1 MRTIALPLLVLALA
15 SRQARAQEPT
25 STPRAAEQTP
35 HVSPAVGIHFGTP
48 LRTSLS
54 AGVML
59 DVSQKRNDGMI
70 VMLEAGQGGNE
81 VSAGYFRMWGKYGS
95 GFSVRGAVVRT
106 GDHPWNGSE
115 HTTYVG
121 VEGYWM
127 LLFGVGGRVGYLRRA
142 SRSEVD
148 PHNGLATAG
157 VSIGW

>member
-1 MRTIALPLLVLALA
+1 MRRIVLPLLVLALA
-15 SRQARAQEPT
+15 SQQARAQEPT
-25 STPRAAEQTP
+25 STPRAAEPTP
-35 HVSPAVGIHFGTP
+35 HISPAVGIHFGTP

-54 AGVML
+54 AGLMI
-59 DVSQKRNDGMI
+59 DVSQSRNDGMI
-70 VMLEAGQGGNE
+70 VMLEAGQNGNE

-106 GDHPWNGSE
+106 GDNPWNASE

-121 VEGYWM
+121 VEGYYM

-142 SRSEVD
+142 SRSELD
-148 PHNGLATAG
+148 PFNTIVTAG